1 MLVDRKARKIYNFII
16 GDSMKNK
23 KGFTLVELLS
33 TIVILAILLSA
44 SVFAITK
51 FVGKSKVE
59 SMEAQRRAFVMA
71 GKSYAQDHSNV
82 LPNSI
87 GEKKDI
93 YANVIKNAKYL
104 KNNLVNTDGKSC
116 MANSFI
122 RVYKYDETGYTYTAY
137 IFCEGDVIP
146 EEIEPIGPEI
156 NVQFSYL
163 DDAVYANVTLADGS
177 AGDIIGL
184 MSWDY
189 TIVAHYK
196 ESDTTAEVYHSESMK
211 LNGEINYTA
220 DPINL
225 SSYEDADKVAD
236 FDIII
241 TAYNRNGG
249 FSSTHGMNQACAS
262 LSLDSTSIYILK
274 GETKQIEA
282 TKNCAKPVR
291 WMSSNDSVATVSADG
306 VVSGIDAGTVTIT
319 ATLTDEIVAEAT
331 VEVGVCTSLA
341 LTPSSFTLRRGN
353 TQEINVTK
361 DCRKTVQWS
370 SSNSSVASVNDA
382 GEITAVAPGNAVI
395 TATLI
400 DGVTSTSNV
409 NVCAPSIQLN
419 QSSVSVGQ
427 GTTTTLVATTDCTDS
442 NVVWT
447 SSDSS
452 VATVE
457 NGVVTGVTAGNAVIT
472 AAVDDA
478 STTVNVEV
486 PTCSYLHL
494 SDTSLSVQKGKTKE
508 ITVEK
513 DCANPVTWT
522 SSDPSVVT
530 VENGVLTGVTDGN
543 AVITATLMDGITE
556 TVNVNVCTP
565 TIKVSPASISISEG
579 ETKKI
584 TATTT
589 CTTSAVTWRSASS
602 STATVTQ
609 AGVIR
614 GVNHGTTTVTASVD
628 GVSARVSVNVKLT
641 FYYIGG

>member
-1 MLVDRKARKIYNFII
+1 MLVDRKVRKTYNFII

-93 YANVIKNAKYL
+93 YANVIKTAKYL
-104 KNNLVNTDGKSC
+104 KDDLTNADGKSC
-116 MANSFI
+116 MRDSFI

-137 IFCEGDVIP
+137 IFCEGDTVP
-146 EEIEPIGPEI
+146 TEIEPVGPDI
-156 NVQFSYL
+156 HVDFSYP
-163 DDAVYANVTLADGS
+163 DDAIYANVTLTDGS

-184 MSWDY
+184 QSWDY
-189 TIVAHYK
+189 TVVAHYK
-196 ESDTTAEVYHSESMK
+196 ESDTTVEVYHSESMM
-211 LNGEINYTA
+211 LNGETNYTA

-249 FSSTHGMNQACAS
+249 FSSTHGVNQACAS
-262 LSLDSTSIYILK
+262 LSLDVTSIYILK
-274 GETKQIEA
+274 GETKKIEA
-282 TKNCAKPVR
+282 TKNCGKSVQ
-291 WMSSNDSVATVSADG
+291 WTSSNDSVATVSADG
-306 VVSGIDAGTVTIT
+306 LVRGIDAGTVTIT
-319 ATLTDEIVAEAT
+319 ATLPGGIVAEAT
-331 VEVGVCTSLA
+331 VEVGVCTSVS
-341 LTPSSFTLRRGN
+341 LTPNSFTLRRGS
-353 TQEINVTK
+353 TQELSVNK
-361 DCRKTVQWS
+361 DCRNPVSWS
-370 SSNSSVASVNDA
+370 SSNPSVASVVD
-382 GEITAVAPGNAVI
+382 GVITGVAPGNAVI

-400 DGVTSTSNV
+400 DGVTSTSSV
-409 NVCAPSIQLN
+409 NVCAPSVQLN
-419 QSSVSVGQ
+419 QSSVSVTQ
-427 GTTTTLVATTDCTDS
+427 GATTTVTATKSCTDS
-442 NVVWT
+442 NVTWT
-447 SSDSS
+447 SSNPS
-452 VATVE
+452 VATVN
-457 NGVVTGVTAGNAVIT
+457 NGVITGVAAGSAVIT

-494 SDTSLSVQKGKTKE
+494 SDTSLSVQKGKTKT

-513 DCANPVTWT
+513 DCTNPVTWT
-522 SSDPSVVT
+522 SSNPSVVT

-543 AVITATLMDGITE
+543 AVVTATLMDGITE

-565 TIKVSPASISISEG
+565 TISVSPASITIKEG

-589 CTTSAVTWRSASS
+589 CTTSAVTWKSSNTSSATVSS
-602 STATVTQ
+602 S
-609 AGVIR
+609 GVIR
-614 GVNHGTTTVTASVD
+614 GVNHGSARVTATVD
-628 GVSARVSVNVKLT
+628 GVSARVNVTVQLT